1 MPQIRP
7 LSDLQ
12 DKLNDI
18 YEVIH
23 QTDQPMFFTREGQN
37 DLVIMSFDTYNRNFN
52 NNHFPT
58 TTQSY
63 VKTIVEEQPTE
74 QEQEEPGQTSED
86 ILREA
91 RKNLQ
96 NMVDEYSND
105 CDITYR
111 KNKRSKRRRQ

>member
-23 QTDQPMFFTREGQN
+23 QTDQPMFFTRDGQN
-37 DLVIMSFDTYNRNFN
+37 DLVVMSFDTYNRNFN
-52 NNHFPT
+52 NNLIPVENK
-58 TTQSY
+58 SY
-63 VKTIVEEQPTE
+63 VKTVSEVLTPPE
-74 QEQEEPGQTSED
+74 EEPQLTSED

-91 RKNLQ
+91 RQNLQ
-96 NMVDEYSND
+96 NMVEQYSND
-105 CDITYR
+105 CDISYH
-111 KNKRSKRRRQ
+111 KNKKTKRRK

>member
-52 NNHFPT
+52 NSSNLPIPN
-58 TTQSY
+58 QSY
-63 VKTIVEEQPTE
+63 LKTITE
-74 QEQEEPGQTSED
+74 EEPSQNDEPEQTSED

-105 CDITYR
+105 CDATYR
-111 KNKRSKRRRQ
+111 KKSNRKRRRQ